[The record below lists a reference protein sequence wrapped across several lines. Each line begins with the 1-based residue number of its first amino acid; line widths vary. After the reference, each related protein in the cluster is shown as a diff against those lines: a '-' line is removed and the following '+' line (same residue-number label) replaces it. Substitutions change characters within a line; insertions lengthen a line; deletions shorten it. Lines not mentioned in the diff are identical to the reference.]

1 MSLLVAIKGWDAA
14 PWVEEFR
21 ARLPGR
27 AIVLPG
33 DGHDT
38 ALVAYAAT
46 WKHKPGSLAQYPGLQ
61 AIFSLGA
68 GVDHVFADHALPNV
82 PVVRVIDADL
92 TGRMSEWVLL
102 HVLMHHRQQRMYDW
116 QQHERL
122 WEDDSFQPAASA
134 VRVGVMG
141 LGVLGADA
149 AGKLAMMGFDVAGWS
164 RSAKQVAGTECFF
177 GVAGLDAFLARTD
190 ILVCLLPLT
199 ADTRGIL
206 NAALLGKLARDG
218 RLGGPI
224 LLNAGR
230 GGLQVEAD
238 ILAAL
243 NQGVLKAATLDVFE
257 REPLPQDSPLW
268 THPAVTITPHNAA
281 ASEPEAI
288 VAGIVRQIE
297 ALEQG
302 GVMTGVVDRA
312 AGY

>member
-116 QQHERL
+116 QQGERI
-122 WEDDSFQPAASA
+122 WEDDRFQPAASA

-141 LGVLGADA
+141 LGVLGGDA
-149 AGKLAMMGFDVAGWS
+149 ARKLKMTGFDVAGWS
-164 RSAKQVAGTECFF
+164 RQQKTIEGIECF
-177 GVAGLDAFLARTD
+177 AGDGRDAFLARTD

-199 ADTRGIL
+199 PETRGIL
-206 NAALLGKLARDG
+206 DAGLLARLARDG

-243 NQGVLKAATLDVFE
+243 NEGVLKAATLDVFE

-268 THPAVTITPHNAA
+268 THPAVTISPHNAA

-288 VAGIVRQIE
+288 VAAIVRQIA
-297 ALEQG
+297 ALERG
-302 GVMTGVVDRA
+302 GVLTGVVDQG

>member
-1 MSLLVAIKGWDAA
+1 MSLLVAIKGWDAG
-14 PWVEEFR
+14 PWVAEFQ

-27 AIVLPG
+27 NIVTPG
-33 DGHDT
+33 DGHDP

-46 WKHKPGSLAQYPGLQ
+46 WKHKPGSLAQYPGLR

-68 GVDHVFADHALPNV
+68 GVDHVFADQALPDV

-122 WEDDSFQPAASA
+122 WEDDSFQPAAGA

-164 RSAKQVAGTECFF
+164 RSAKQVAGVACFS
-177 GVAGLDAFLARTD
+177 GAAGRDAFLARTD

-199 ADTRGIL
+199 PDTRGIL
-206 NAALLGKLARDG
+206 DAGLIGKLARDG
-218 RLGGPI
+218 RLGGPV

-243 NQGVLKAATLDVFE
+243 KEGVLKAATLDVFE
-257 REPLPQDSPLW
+257 REPLPQESPLW

-288 VAGIVRQIE
+288 VTGIVRQIE
-297 ALEQG
+297 ALESG
-302 GVMTGVVDRA
+302 GAVAGVVDRA